1 MQYKQTGK
9 LMSCIFLL
17 VTIIS
22 PGLSRAQT
30 NSDTLK
36 LTVQQAEEIFLQK
49 NLTLLASQYNVE
61 INKALVQQA
70 KVWDNPTL
78 STDQTLYDGKIFRH
92 TKVNGV
98 PYGEVYIQ
106 LQQVIRTAGKR
117 NKLIQLSQDNVL
129 TAEAQFTDV
138 MRNLKYILTTDLNN
152 LNQLQN
158 IASIYKSE
166 MMNLQTLVAGMDEM
180 LKIGDVSQ
188 KDNVRIKALLFSLQ
202 SDYTDNIRQQQD
214 LQNEIRT
221 MLQLSHG
228 VWIIADAG
236 EKINPLSIK
245 QLSIGSLQDS
255 ALISRPDLNL
265 ARKQLLLQQH
275 NLSYQKSLVV
285 PDLTV
290 GVEYDRLNSYTPN
303 YYGLAISLPLPLF
316 NRNKG
321 NISAAQTSIK
331 QADVVVKQSEQQVNN
346 DVFNAW
352 QKLITTTDFLSDSN
366 TSFQSNY
373 DFLLRNMIDSYKKRQ
388 VSLIE
393 FIDFFDSWK
402 ETRMAQLSQI
412 NNQRNAAAELNY
424 TINQNIV
431 TL

>member
-1 MQYKQTGK
+1 
-9 LMSCIFLL
+9 MSCIFLL

-402 ETRMAQLSQI
+402 ETRMTQLSQI

>member
-9 LMSCIFLL
+9 GMSFFFLL
-17 VTIIS
+17 ASFFI
-22 PGLSRAQT
+22 PGLLKAQT
-30 NSDTLK
+30 NIDTLK
-36 LTVQQAEEIFLQK
+36 LTIPQAEEIFLQK
-49 NLTLLASQYNVE
+49 NLTLIASQYNVE
-61 INKALVQQA
+61 INKAFVQQA

-78 STDQTLYDGKIFRH
+78 VTDQTLYDGKFFRH

-166 MMNLQTLVAGMDEM
+166 MLNLQTLVAGMDEM

-221 MLQLSHG
+221 MLQLNPA

-255 ALISRPDLNL
+255 ALINRPDLNL

-303 YYGLAISLPLPLF
+303 YYGLAVSLPLPLF

-321 NISAAQTSIK
+321 NINAAQTSIK

-393 FIDFFDSWK
+393 FIDFFASWK
-402 ETRMAQLSQI
+402 ETRMTQLSQI

>member
-1 MQYKQTGK
+1 
-9 LMSCIFLL
+9 MSCIFLL